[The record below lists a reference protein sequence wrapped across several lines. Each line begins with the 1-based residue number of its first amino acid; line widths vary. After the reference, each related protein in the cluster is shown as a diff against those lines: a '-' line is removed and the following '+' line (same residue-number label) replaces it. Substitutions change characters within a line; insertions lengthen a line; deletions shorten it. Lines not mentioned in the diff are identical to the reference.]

1 MKPSKFVFLSAA
13 IACSLSGTANADA
26 ILHAFN
32 WKYSD
37 VTQNASQIAAAGYK
51 KSADF
56 ASTEIEWQ

>member
-13 IACSLSGTANADA
+13 IACSLSSTANADA

-51 KSADF
+51 KC
-56 ASTEIEWQ
+56 